1 MNATVPFRL
10 RPDLIALPVAILVSM
25 FLFYIDEGNYNF
37 NYLTE
42 IGNLIVLVV
51 YITGIWVGQLLV
63 HVLLFKNSRP
73 LDRVIYNALL
83 GVPLGIAL
91 TIGLFFLYAWM
102 RGASDLPL

>member
-1 MNATVPFRL
+1 MKTIPVKL
-10 RPDLIALPVAILVSM
+10 RPDLLALPVAILVSM

-63 HVLLFKNSRP
+63 NAFLFRNSRP
-73 LDRVIYNALL
+73 IDKVVYNALL
-83 GVPLGIAL
+83 GVPLGTAL
-91 TIGLFFLYAWM
+91 TIGVIFLWAWV
-102 RGASDLPL
+102 RGVSGQPL